1 MKSVFLDTKSYD
13 PYVVNYTS
21 TPVNDE
27 EEPSKQ
33 KGEQTVENETS
44 SVMKKVPQQQ
54 QQQQLE
60 VIEDDDVIEQAEYF
74 NPFNIDSYS
83 KFGTTCLHEAIRSRN
98 AEMVELLL
106 SRGADSNQQVF
117 EFSST
122 IASSP
127 QQQQPKPISNCLCE
141 SIRLKV
147 VSYIRFSFWYRL
159 YFYYSVVFCSR
170 PMTKS
175 SLTCW

>member
-33 KGEQTVENETS
+33 KGEQTVEGES
-44 SVMKKVPQQQ
+44 SSATKKVPQ

-122 IASSP
+122 SASSP

-147 VSYIRFSFWYRL
+147 VNFSANYIRFS
-159 YFYYSVVFCSR
+159 
-170 PMTKS
+170 
-175 SLTCW
+175 SLFLLIRCFLADRRRKAL